1 MESLSCIPETNT
13 TLWMDRTSLKKQNN
27 HSKTSPWLRS
37 TSLLIRRERVRMVC
51 VPLSDLVLPLL
62 AAHLLLAPLATD
74 VLPPTSDSTQPACS
88 PAAMVWIF
96 LSVPPPLATPTVET
110 LVCNVMVSG
119 GGVFGRCLVHEGG
132 ISALF
137 FWGGGG
143 TPAAYGSSPGQSANL
158 SCSCG
163 NAGSLTC
170 CTTAGAPG
178 ISTLTTETLQ
188 SSWATS
194 ARWGHNKRSEAGRGP
209 SSEQNHAGT
218 VILDFWPPELRE
230 IYFCHL

>member
-37 TSLLIRRERVRMVC
+37 TSLLIRRERVGMVC

-137 FWGGGG
+137 FLGGGHACSIWKFSR
-143 TPAAYGSSPGQSANL
+143 PECKSELQLWQRWILNLLHHSRSS
-158 SCSCG
+158 
-163 NAGSLTC
+163 
-170 CTTAGAPG
+170 
-178 ISTLTTETLQ
+178 
-188 SSWATS
+188 
-194 ARWGHNKRSEAGRGP
+194 R
-209 SSEQNHAGT
+209 
-218 VILDFWPPELRE
+218 D
-230 IYFCHL
+230 